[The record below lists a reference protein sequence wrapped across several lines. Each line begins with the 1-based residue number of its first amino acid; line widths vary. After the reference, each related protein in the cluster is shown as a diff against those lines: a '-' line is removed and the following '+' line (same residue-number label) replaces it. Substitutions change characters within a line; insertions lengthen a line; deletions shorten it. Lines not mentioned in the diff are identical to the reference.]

1 MEFWGHFL
9 LSAAKGQR
17 QLGEFS
23 RWMSQDMCGFHD
35 LTAMFREIYGL
46 SSDRALNSEDWQA
59 ACDSFGKAY
68 RAYLEALDV
77 VPRTEYMA
85 LKKQLEA
92 SQRKNEDQETAL
104 RRLRLELSESRM
116 AQGDVARGFQEL
128 VRIQT
133 EQFQELTER
142 FSRFLSGW
150 RPDQKDLEKP

>member
-1 MEFWGHFL
+1 LEFWGHFL

-17 QLGEFS
+17 QLDVFS
-23 RWMSQDMCGFHD
+23 RWMSQGMRGFHD

-46 SSDRALNSEDWQA
+46 STDSALNSENWQA

-85 LKKQLEA
+85 LKGQLEE
-92 SQRKNEDQETAL
+92 SQRKVEELESAL
-104 RRLRLELSESRM
+104 RRLRLELSEARM

-128 VRIQT
+128 IRIQT
-133 EQFQELTER
+133 DQFQELTES
-142 FSRFLSGW
+142 FSRLFSIR
-150 RPDQKDLEKP
+150 RPDQEDLEKP

>member
-17 QLGEFS
+17 QLDEFS
-23 RWMSQDMCGFHD
+23 RWMSQGMRGVHE

-46 SSDRALNSEDWQA
+46 STDSGLNPENWQA

-77 VPRTEYMA
+77 VPRSEYTA
-85 LKKQLEA
+85 LRVRLEE
-92 SQRKNEDQETAL
+92 SQRNVEELESAL
-104 RRLRLELSESRM
+104 RRLRLELSEARM

-128 VRIQT
+128 IRVQT
-133 EQFQELTER
+133 DQFQELTES
-142 FSRFLSGW
+142 FSRLFSIR
-150 RPDQKDLEKP
+150 RPEPKEGEQP